1 MFGRLSKQPQEAP
14 SAPAGP
20 LDRIGRRT
28 SGEARTETAAAPAD
42 RAARL
47 ASAAAALSEAVEPRL
62 RAMVKAGAP
71 AGEITRQAGQLAQAH
86 FRGNGVLLAPLELR
100 GYVADVLRPVLPATS
115 FSAPA
120 ATEAEAPEPV
130 AVPAEAHRAVTTPD
144 LSERSAQAS
153 RLAAARPV
161 EIAAKSDAADRS
173 ASRLSRSKVDQA
185 RRAVQPGVMT
195 RIDLAAAVSLPRK
208 ELVRQLEGLV
218 AELLVEHRLQLNR
231 PEQDDLVYQIVNDM
245 MGLGPLEPLLEDEAI
260 TDIMIN
266 GPKQIYVERAG
277 KLDLTSVTFEDNAH
291 LLNICNRIVS
301 RIGRRVDES
310 SPICDARLLDG
321 SRVNI
326 IIPPL
331 AIDGASVSIRKF
343 GKRQI
348 GFDQMVHQGNIS
360 AAMATVLR
368 IAARCRL
375 NLVVSGGTGSG
386 KTTLLNALSGM
397 IDNGERVVTIEDAA
411 ELRMQQP
418 HVVRLETRPAN
429 LEGNGEVNMRDLVKN
444 ALRMRPDRII
454 LGEVRGPEAIDLL
467 QAMNTGHDGS
477 MGTLHCQ
484 PPARG
489 PDAAREHGDHG
500 RGQPAAQGDPQPD
513 RGLAA
518 DDRADQPHARRRAP
532 HHAHHRGDGHGRR
545 GRHHP
550 GPVHL
555 RVQGRDPRRQ
565 ACRRLQEL
573 RPAPALPVARRLLRS
588 RQGADGGDGMN
599 GAGLDLGTV
608 TIVVAIGAGL
618 TFLALCV
625 VFGGFFA
632 ERRLRDRLEDI
643 ETRALTGSRSLQ
655 MATLRRVERQGRLP
669 TLDRLLWRWF
679 PNASSDPPEAG
690 RRRAPT

>member
-1 MFGRLSKQPQEAP
+1 MFGRLSKQPQEATGAP
-14 SAPAGP
+14 SGP
-20 LDRIGRRT
+20 LDRLGRRAPV
-28 SGEARTETAAAPAD
+28 EARSDTAIAPAD
-42 RAARL
+42 RTARL

-62 RAMVKAGAP
+62 RTLVKAGAP
-71 AGEITRQAGQLAQAH
+71 AGEVTRQAGLLAQAH
-86 FRGNGVLLAPLELR
+86 FRANGVLLAPLELR
-100 GYVADVLRPVLPATS
+100 GYVASVLRPVLPATS
-115 FSAPA
+115 FSAPTPDADASA
-120 ATEAEAPEPV
+120 AV
-130 AVPAEAHRAVTTPD
+130 AVPDEAHRAVTTPD
-144 LSERSAQAS
+144 LSERTAQAG

-161 EIAAKSDAADRS
+161 ELAPKPDAGDKS
-173 ASRLSRSKVDQA
+173 ASRLSRSKVDQG
-185 RRAVQPGVMT
+185 RRAVQAGVMA

-218 AELLVEHRLQLNR
+218 SELLAEHRLQLNR
-231 PEQDDLVYQIVNDM
+231 PEQDDLIYQIVNDM
-245 MGLGPLEPLLEDEAI
+245 LGLGPLEPLLEDDSI

-266 GPKQIYVERAG
+266 GPKQIYVERGG

-360 AAMATVLR
+360 TAMATVLR

-411 ELRMQQP
+411 ELRLQQP

-477 MGTLHCQ
+477 MGTLHANR
-484 PPARG
+484 P
-489 PDAAREHGDHG
+489 RE
-500 RGQPAAQGDPQPD
+500 
-513 RGLAA
+513 
-518 DDRADQPHARRRAP
+518 
-532 HHAHHRGDGHGRR
+532 
-545 GRHHP
+545 
-550 GPVHL
+550 
-555 RVQGRDPRRQ
+555 
-565 ACRRLQEL
+565 C
-573 RPAPALPVARRLLRS
+573 
-588 RQGADGGDGMN
+588 
-599 GAGLDLGTV
+599 
-608 TIVVAIGAGL
+608 L
-618 TFLALCV
+618 T
-625 VFGGFFA
+625 
-632 ERRLRDRLEDI
+632 RLENMVTMGVASLPPKAI
-643 ETRALTGSRSLQ
+643 RTQIAGSLQ
-655 MATLRRVERQGRLP
+655 MIVQISRMRDGIRRITHITEVMGMEGEVVITQDLFTYEFKGETQDGKLAGAFKSSGLRPHFLSRAAYYG
-669 TLDRLLWRWF
+669 LDKVLM
-679 PNASSDPPEAG
+679 EAM
-690 RRRAPT
+690 A

>member
-1 MFGRLSKQPQEAP
+1 MFSRLSKQPQEAP

-28 SGEARTETAAAPAD
+28 SGEARTDTAAAPAD

-47 ASAAAALSEAVEPRL
+47 ASVAAALSGAVEPRL
-62 RAMVKAGAP
+62 RALVKAGAP

-120 ATEAEAPEPV
+120 AAETEAPEPV
-130 AVPAEAHRAVTTPD
+130 AAPAEATRAVTTPD
-144 LSERSAQAS
+144 LSERSAEVS
-153 RLAAARPV
+153 RLAAARPTDL
-161 EIAAKSDAADRS
+161 AAKPEADRS

-231 PEQDDLVYQIVNDM
+231 PEQDDLIYQIVNDM

-266 GPKQIYVERAG
+266 GPKQIYIERAG
-277 KLDLTSVTFEDNAH
+277 KLDLTSITFEDNAH

-348 GFDQMVHQGNIS
+348 GFDQMVHQGNMS

-368 IAARCRL
+368 IASRCRL

-411 ELRMQQP
+411 ELRLQQP

-477 MGTLHCQ
+477 MGTLHANR
-484 PPARG
+484 P
-489 PDAAREHGDHG
+489 RE
-500 RGQPAAQGDPQPD
+500 
-513 RGLAA
+513 
-518 DDRADQPHARRRAP
+518 
-532 HHAHHRGDGHGRR
+532 
-545 GRHHP
+545 
-550 GPVHL
+550 
-555 RVQGRDPRRQ
+555 
-565 ACRRLQEL
+565 
-573 RPAPALPVARRLLRS
+573 AL
-588 RQGADGGDGMN
+588 
-599 GAGLDLGTV
+599 T
-608 TIVVAIGAGL
+608 
-618 TFLALCV
+618 
-625 VFGGFFA
+625 
-632 ERRLRDRLEDI
+632 RLENMVTMGVASLPPKAI
-643 ETRALTGSRSLQ
+643 RTQIAGSLQ
-655 MATLRRVERQGRLP
+655 MIVQISRMRDGVRRITHITEVMGMEGEVVITQDLFTYEFKGETHDGKLAGAFKSSGLRPHFLSRAAYYG
-669 TLDRLLWRWF
+669 LDKVLM
-679 PNASSDPPEAG
+679 EAMG
-690 RRRAPT
+690 

>member
-14 SAPAGP
+14 GAPAGP

-28 SGEARTETAAAPAD
+28 SGEARAETAATPAD

-62 RAMVKAGAP
+62 RALVKAGAP
-71 AGEITRQAGQLAQAH
+71 AGEITRQAGALAQAH
-86 FRGNGVLLAPLELR
+86 FRGNGVVLAPLELR

-120 ATEAEAPEPV
+120 AAEAEPPAPATSAAPNVET
-130 AVPAEAHRAVTTPD
+130 RAVTTPD
-144 LSERSAQAS
+144 LSERASQTS
-153 RLAAARPV
+153 RLAATRP
-161 EIAAKSDAADRS
+161 IDLAAKSDTSDRS

-185 RRAVQPGVMT
+185 RRAVQPGVMA

-208 ELVRQLEGLV
+208 ELVRQLEGVV

-368 IAARCRL
+368 IASRCRL

-477 MGTLHCQ
+477 MGTLHANR
-484 PPARG
+484 P
-489 PDAAREHGDHG
+489 RE
-500 RGQPAAQGDPQPD
+500 
-513 RGLAA
+513 
-518 DDRADQPHARRRAP
+518 
-532 HHAHHRGDGHGRR
+532 
-545 GRHHP
+545 
-550 GPVHL
+550 
-555 RVQGRDPRRQ
+555 
-565 ACRRLQEL
+565 
-573 RPAPALPVARRLLRS
+573 AL
-588 RQGADGGDGMN
+588 
-599 GAGLDLGTV
+599 T
-608 TIVVAIGAGL
+608 
-618 TFLALCV
+618 
-625 VFGGFFA
+625 
-632 ERRLRDRLEDI
+632 RLENMVTMGVASLPPKAI
-643 ETRALTGSRSLQ
+643 RTQIAGSLQ
-655 MATLRRVERQGRLP
+655 MIVQISRMRDGVRRITHITEVMGMEGEVVITQDLFTYEFKGETHDGKLAGAFKSSGLRPHFLP
-669 TLDRLLWRWF
+669 RAAYYGLDKVLM
-679 PNASSDPPEAG
+679 EAMG
-690 RRRAPT
+690 

>member
-1 MFGRLSKQPQEAP
+1 MFGRLSKQPKEAP

-28 SGEARTETAAAPAD
+28 SGEARTATAAAPAD

-47 ASAAAALSEAVEPRL
+47 ASAGAALSAAVEPRL
-62 RAMVKAGAP
+62 RALVKAGAP

-86 FRGNGVLLAPLELR
+86 FRANGVMLAPLELR

-120 ATEAEAPEPV
+120 ATDAEAPEPV
-130 AVPAEAHRAVTTPD
+130 ATPAEATRAVTTPD
-144 LSERSAQAS
+144 LSERTAEVS

-161 EIAAKSDAADRS
+161 ELAAKPETDRS

-208 ELVRQLEGLV
+208 ELVRQLEGVV

-231 PEQDDLVYQIVNDM
+231 PEQDDLIYQIVNDM
-245 MGLGPLEPLLEDEAI
+245 MGLGPLEPLLEDETI

-266 GPKQIYVERAG
+266 GPKQIWVERAG
-277 KLDLTSVTFEDNAH
+277 KLDLTSITFEDNTH

-348 GFDQMVHQGNIS
+348 GFDQMVHQGNMS

-411 ELRMQQP
+411 ELRLQQP

-477 MGTLHCQ
+477 MGTLHANRPREALTRLENMVTMGVASL
-484 PPARG
+484 PPKAIRSQIAG
-489 PDAAREHGDHG
+489 SLHLIVQISRMRDGVRRITHITEVMGMEGEVVITQDLFTYEFKGETHDGK
-500 RGQPAAQGDPQPD
+500 
-513 RGLAA
+513 LAGA
-518 DDRADQPHARRRAP
+518 FKSS
-532 HHAHHRGDGHGRR
+532 G
-545 GRHHP
+545 
-550 GPVHL
+550 
-555 RVQGRDPRRQ
+555 
-565 ACRRLQEL
+565 L
-573 RPAPALPVARRLLRS
+573 RPHFLS
-588 RQGADGGDGMN
+588 RA
-599 GAGLDLGTV
+599 AYYGLDKVL
-608 TIVVAIGAGL
+608 
-618 TFLALCV
+618 
-625 VFGGFFA
+625 
-632 ERRLRDRLEDI
+632 
-643 ETRALTGSRSLQ
+643 
-655 MATLRRVERQGRLP
+655 M
-669 TLDRLLWRWF
+669 
-679 PNASSDPPEAG
+679 EAMG
-690 RRRAPT
+690 